1 MKDLPEFDEL
11 MRLAKEDPEALER
24 LRQEA
29 IEDLISNAPEQH
41 QRRLRGLQFQ
51 VDMERQRAKNP
62 MDSCIKISRL
72 MHDSFSKLRDT
83 LNEAQQTHVAQL
95 KSILNQKAKRSQ
107 PEQASNEAVE
117 MKKVA
122 NANIV
127 QFPGRS

>member
-1 MKDLPEFDEL
+1 VKDLPEFDEL

-117 MKKVA
+117 TKKVA

>member
-51 VDMERQRAKNP
+51 VDMERQKAKNP

-117 MKKVA
+117 TKKVA

>member
-117 MKKVA
+117 TKKVA

>member
-1 MKDLPEFDEL
+1 

-117 MKKVA
+117 TKKVA